1 MSIKKLVGIFLLLS
15 QLLFLLLQIDDPLD
29 KDGLKWVE
37 SVDYKTPN
45 DSYYYLLGLNVAA
58 DQNPLEFGKAKVKQM
73 REWEAKY
80 QHCGNGR
87 QYPFSL
93 KPEKVLIEKFPKNSL
108 KHYKDYY
115 DAVTDVGF
123 SASLKQKERELL
135 RRYRQWLS
143 MKPHRTMDCPTDLL
157 GHSAIGSL
165 IYADEL
171 YLLNVA
177 SLFAEKRYQ
186 EARIEV
192 DWYSTQLLEKINDV
206 SPMTYKSLMFK
217 RLNKLLD
224 MISIM
229 AQKKPGLFSEIKID
243 QQLLTDAEPYFRRQL
258 LTSFNSDMSMQTLA
272 AYEWPFSSG
281 SEWFESRNE
290 EFKAAKFT
298 PRWLTKTF
306 YKPNMNFNR
315 NYKKYLKL
323 SQYSKLSPREFFE
336 AIRQECDYDCNW
348 PTFSKLRNYGTY
360 KQRFWSFGYASLY
373 RSYDLVAKLALVN
386 NVTRGNGNVLIES
399 TTNPY
404 TDEADAYFDPKLH
417 RICFKS
423 SMNKM
428 PKIYAEQG
436 YSCVYKFSNDVG
448 GFE

>member
-1 MSIKKLVGIFLLLS
+1 MSIRRLIGVIILIS
-15 QLLFLLLQIDDPLD
+15 QLLFLLLQVDDPIN
-29 KDGLKWVE
+29 KEGLKWVE

-45 DSYYYLLGLNVAA
+45 DSYYYLLGLNVTA
-58 DQNPLEFGKAKVKQM
+58 DKNPLEFGKAKVTQM

-93 KPEKVLIEKFPKNSL
+93 EPEKVLIEKFPKSSL

-143 MKPHRTMDCPTDLL
+143 MKPHRTMDCPTNLL
-157 GHSAIGSL
+157 GKSVIGNL
-165 IYADEL
+165 IYAHEL

-177 SLFAEKRYQ
+177 SLFAQKRYQ
-186 EARIEV
+186 EVRIEV
-192 DWYSTQLLEKINDV
+192 DWYSTQLLEKMNDV
-206 SPMTYKSLMFK
+206 SSMTSKLLMFESLSK
-217 RLNKLLD
+217 HLD
-224 MISIM
+224 MIALM

-243 QQLLTDAEPYFRRQL
+243 QKQLTNAEPYFRREL
-258 LTSFNSDMSMQTLA
+258 LTSFNSDMSMQALA
-272 AYEWPFSSG
+272 AYDWPFSSG
-281 SEWFESRNE
+281 SEWLEPRNE
-290 EFKAAKFT
+290 EFKSAKFT

-315 NYKKYLKL
+315 TYKKYLKL
-323 SQYSKLSPREFFE
+323 SQYSRLSSKKFYE
-336 AIRQECDYDCNW
+336 AISRECDYDCNW
-348 PTFSKLRNYGTY
+348 SIFSKFRNYGTY

-386 NVTRGNGNVLIES
+386 NIIRGNSNVLIQS
-399 TTNPY
+399 TINPY
-404 TDEADAYFDPKLH
+404 TGKADASFNQELN

-423 SMNKM
+423 SM
-428 PKIYAEQG
+428 PKKSNAYANSG
-436 YSCVYKFSNDVG
+436 YSCVFKISFDAQ
-448 GFE
+448 E